1 MKNKPMKFSLGN
13 GLKLTLASSL
23 IVLLGGCASSA
34 ASDSPTPQAAASTPD
49 TSAPLT
55 PQTAASLP
63 DASVSPAQQTAGSPP
78 TAMPMT
84 NDYTAAQ
91 VAAAQSDANPQ
102 DPPAATARTAGL
114 VSELKGLGAQRA
126 KAGMVL
132 TLGDRRFRHGHAQLL
147 PGSEQNIAQLVDF
160 FKQHPEVKA
169 EINGYSDNAGSFN
182 TTLKLSQE
190 RADAIAS
197 ALVAQGVPA
206 ASLSTHAYG
215 QIGWVASNKTTQ
227 GRTLNR
233 RVEIVFDLAAENT
246 AAQ

>member
-169 EINGYSDNAGSFN
+169 EINA
-182 TTLKLSQE
+182 TLKLSQE

-215 QIGWVASNKTTQ
+215 QIGWVASNKTPQ